1 MTQLTDAKKG
11 ILTEEMKT
19 VAQKEGVSEEFI
31 LNSVKNGTIAIPKN
45 INHDIEASGIGAGLK
60 TKVNATVGTSTDIV
74 NFDEEVYKA
83 QVAIDNGADCLMEL
97 SIGGDLDE
105 IRRRVLK
112 MSPLPVGSVPI
123 YQAAIESIREQGSAI
138 YMDEDQMFKTIE
150 KQAKDGIDFMAI
162 HCSVNIETLARLKK
176 QGRKTGLVSRGGAFI
191 SSWIVENEEENP
203 LYKNFDNVLDI
214 AKEYDVVMS
223 MANAMR
229 AGAIADSTDRAQVQE
244 LIVLGELV
252 DGAREAGVQT
262 MIEGPG
268 HIPLNEIPANVTIQK
283 KMCRNAPFY
292 MLGPLVCDIA
302 PGYDHIVS
310 SIGAAASAK
319 AGADFIC
326 YVTPAEHLA
335 LPSPQDVKDGVI
347 ATRIG
352 AYVGDMAKGV
362 HNGEKDLIMA
372 NARKDLDWEAQYAA
386 AMCPEDARAKRDQR
400 PPEDSDTCTM
410 CGDFC
415 AIKIVNEWL
424 DRAEPDFFDEMSNAK
439 STAK

>member
-1 MTQLTDAKKG
+1 MTQLTDARKG
-11 ILTEEMKT
+11 IITEEMKV
-19 VAQKEGVSEEFI
+19 VAKKEGKTEEFI
-31 LNSVKNGTIAIPKN
+31 RNSVANGTIVIPN
-45 INHDIEASGIGAGLK
+45 NTNHDIEASGIGAGLR

-74 NFDEEVYKA
+74 NFDEEELKA
-83 QVAIDNGADCLMEL
+83 QIAIDNGADCLMEL

-105 IRRRVLK
+105 IRRRILG

-123 YQAAIESIREQGSAI
+123 YQAAIESIRNKGSAI
-138 YMDEDQMFKTIE
+138 YMDEESMFKTIE

-176 QGRKTGLVSRGGAFI
+176 QGRTAGLVSRGGAFI
-191 SSWIVENEEENP
+191 SSWIVENEMENP
-203 LYKNFDNVLDI
+203 LFKNFDYILEI
-214 AKEYDVVMS
+214 AKENDVVMS
-223 MANAMR
+223 LANAMR

-252 DGAREAGVQT
+252 DRAREAGVQT

-283 KMCRNAPFY
+283 KLCSQAPFY
-292 MLGPLVCDIA
+292 MLGPIVCDIA

-335 LPSPQDVKDGVI
+335 LPSPEDVKEGVI
-347 ATRIG
+347 STRIG

-362 HNGEKDLIMA
+362 HNGEKDLVMA
-372 NARKDLDWEAQYAA
+372 NARKALDWEAQYEAA
-386 AMCPEDARAKRDQR
+386 ICPADARAKRDNR
-400 PPEDSDTCTM
+400 PPEDSDACTM
-410 CGDFC
+410 CGNFC
-415 AIKIVNEWL
+415 AVKIVNEWL
-424 DRAEPDFFDEMSNAK
+424 DKAEPDFFDEI
-439 STAK
+439 